1 MTAGRIDRLIE
12 LSSRKKNTLEE
23 IFDLNIRQKD
33 FIEEDNMEG
42 INSMLTKKQALMEEI
57 DNLDKEF
64 MQIYDIVKRE
74 EGIESINVL
83 DVNKYQNLKSLK
95 ERVNEIN
102 TVLDNIRRTDEENIL
117 NMRTNIDKVKAEL
130 KQVKKGQ
137 IAYKG
142 YNYTSGES
150 ILIDEKK

>member
-1 MTAGRIDRLIE
+1 
-12 LSSRKKNTLEE
+12 
-23 IFDLNIRQKD
+23 
-33 FIEEDNMEG
+33 
-42 INSMLTKKQALMEEI
+42 MEEI